1 MQNVDLLKLE
11 EKFKQIDKQSHSVKV
26 QVTGAEAASAKVSV
40 SAERQVP
47 VSVTMRGTPGDAKS
61 KERQTVAQEETLLD
75 LDLSKINVPDE
86 YIEAK
91 MAKAFEA
98 PMCGTI
104 PGVIVSQIGAGVD
117 YVVVKDYTYDAGPY
131 KLVVR
136 NGFIYDRASIP
147 RIFWVLIDKDSL
159 GNVAPLV
166 HDLLYR
172 SGGVLPEGQVS
183 PYRKF
188 SRKETDDLFL
198 EVMTKC
204 GVAEWRRV
212 AAYQAVRRFAGRAW
226 QAK

>member
-11 EKFKQIDKQSHSVKV
+11 EQFKQIDKQSRSVKV
-26 QVTGAEAASAKVSV
+26 QVTGEEESSAKVSV
-40 SAERQVP
+40 SAIESEPPP
-47 VSVTMRGTPGDAKS
+47 VGGSGDGGSEAKAQPGG
-61 KERQTVAQEETLLD
+61 EQEETLLN

-91 MAKAFEA
+91 MAKAFTA

-104 PGVIVSQIGAGVD
+104 AGVKVSQIGAGAD
-117 YVVVKDYTYDAGPY
+117 YVVVEDYTYDGGAY
-131 KLVVR
+131 QLTVLS
-136 NGFIYDRASIP
+136 GFTYDRASIP
-147 RIFWVLIDKDSL
+147 RVFWVLIDKDSL

-172 SGGVLPEGQVS
+172 SGGVLPQTQVS

-204 GVAEWRRV
+204 GVAEWRRA

-226 QAK
+226 KGD